1 MNFFDIITIST
12 VGLTTVAVLCILL
25 IRTFE
30 LTRSSLSKMK
40 LENYGAIDDEP
51 TNADYERDDEPA
63 DEDDDAD
70 DDDEPAEEDDEPAED
85 ASDDDDEP
93 AEDAS
98 DDDDEPSDE
107 AADDELDDD
116 EPAEHESLFTTE
128 IEDQKNPNIWYD
140 SADGRSRYMGE
151 WKNGLPNGK
160 GIKETFESDTA
171 DYSVIEGDF
180 VDGFVEGYAKQSFRK
195 TWEITAPYY
204 LGEFSRNQ
212 YNGFGEY
219 HYGDYSYHKGQWRN
233 SKMNG
238 PGGYYSNKLYQTWVG
253 TFCDDKKVVGE
264 WVDGAI

>member
-1 MNFFDIITIST
+1 MNFFDTITIST
-12 VGLTTVAVLCILL
+12 VSLATIAVLCILL

-30 LTRSSLSKMK
+30 LTRSSLSTMK
-40 LENYGAIDDEP
+40 LDDYGAIDDEP
-51 TNADYERDDEPA
+51 TNADDEPTISDDEP
-63 DEDDDAD
+63 AD
-70 DDDEPAEEDDEPAED
+70 DDDEPD
-85 ASDDDDEP
+85 ASDDDAKDEDEP
-93 AEDAS
+93 TIS
-98 DDDDEPSDE
+98 
-107 AADDELDDD
+107 
-116 EPAEHESLFTTE
+116 ESPFTTE
-128 IEDQKNPNIWYD
+128 MEDQKKTNIWYD
-140 SADGRSRYMGE
+140 SADGRSRYKGE

-253 TFCDDKKVVGE
+253 TFCDDNKVVGK